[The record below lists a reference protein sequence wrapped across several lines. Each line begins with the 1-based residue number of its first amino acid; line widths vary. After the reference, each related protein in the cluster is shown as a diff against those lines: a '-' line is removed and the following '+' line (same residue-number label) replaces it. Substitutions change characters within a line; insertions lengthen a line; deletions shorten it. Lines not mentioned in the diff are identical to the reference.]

1 MYHLFRRD
9 LNAVFRSTERSGT
22 SERGAVWTRSALV
35 VFQVSLAFILLIGSG
50 LLTLSFLRLLAVR
63 PGFRPQNVLA
73 ARISLPRSRY
83 GDDARVRNFTASL
96 LEKIRSIPGVE
107 QAGLTTFL
115 PFSGSAN
122 ASIVMIDG
130 YIRAPGENPPVPGH
144 NHVDSG
150 YFQAMGIPLLQGR
163 LFNEGD
169 LNETQKVAIVDQF
182 MARKYWPKGD
192 AIGAGIRRGMNPK
205 APTSRVI
212 GVVGSVKTNDL
223 ADVNPVG
230 QVYFHYK
237 QTAQD
242 SFHLVVKTSRD
253 DPRLATAIR
262 QELLRADPE
271 LALFDVKA
279 MPERLSAS
287 MLNRRAAMWIC
298 MVFAGLAMTLSAI
311 GIYGVLAYTVTQ
323 RTREFGIRLALGAQG
338 RDVVGMVL
346 GHGVKLAAL
355 GLAIGMGGAAALTR
369 LMTAMLFEVKPTEP
383 GVFVAVAVAL
393 MVVAVVASLI
403 PSVRAIR
410 IRPASALRYE

>member
-1 MYHLFRRD
+1 
-9 LNAVFRSTERSGT
+9 
-22 SERGAVWTRSALV
+22 
-35 VFQVSLAFILLIGSG
+35 LLIGSG
-50 LLTLSFLRLLAVR
+50 LLTLSFVRLLNVR

-83 GDDARVRNFTASL
+83 SDDARVRNFMAGL
-96 LEKIRSIPGVE
+96 LERIRAIPGVE
-107 QAGLTTFL
+107 NAGITNAL
-115 PFSGSAN
+115 PFTGNGN
-122 ASIVMIDG
+122 ASIIMIDG
-130 YIRAPGENPPVPGH
+130 YKLASGENPPVPGH
-144 NHVDSG
+144 NHVDPG
-150 YFQAMGIPLLQGR
+150 YFQTMGIPLLQGR
-163 LFNEGD
+163 LFSEGD

-192 AIGAGIRRGMNPK
+192 AIGAGIRRSMDPR
-205 APTSRVI
+205 AQISRIV

-230 QVYFHYK
+230 QVYFNYQ
-237 QTAQD
+237 QTRERA
-242 SFHLVVKTSRD
+242 FHVVVKTGRD
-253 DPRLATAIR
+253 DPRLAMAVR

-298 MVFAGLAMTLSAI
+298 LVFAGLAMTLSAI

-355 GLAIGMGGAAALTR
+355 GLTIGIGGAAALTR
-369 LMTAMLFEVKPTEP
+369 LMTTMLFEVKPTEP
-383 GVFVAVAVAL
+383 GVFVVVAVAL
-393 MVVAVVASLI
+393 MGVAAVASLI
-403 PSVRAIR
+403 PSVRAVR